1 MLYPFQTNMLPNI
14 GSTRSMTLKLFYLSL
29 CIIYLHSFI
38 NALPVQ
44 RKQPSPQRFADEEFD
59 RMTANETFNEV
70 DSNDHHPENGK
81 GNVAEELGIEYNRYL
96 NEVVEALESD
106 PEFRKKLENA
116 SEADIRSGKIA
127 QELEYVNHQV
137 RSKLDELKRTELDR
151 LRELAKRQY
160 ELSEGVAVADAPRHV
175 DHNNPHSFEINDLH
189 KLIVQVTNDL
199 AEADRKRREL
209 FKEYELQKR
218 YERDQKLALMTDQEK
233 EEFLKKEAEEI
244 RKRKSSID
252 KADVHHPGSKK
263 QLEEVWQ
270 EQDHMGNTEFNP
282 KAFFAMHDLDGN
294 HVWDEEEVKMLF
306 LKELDKM
313 YKEGVPQNDLMER
326 AEEMERMR
334 EHVFKEA
341 DTNKDRLISW
351 DEFLEMTRRQEFQQD
366 PGWKPID
373 QEQVYSQAEVEHYE
387 RQRQAEV
394 DRMVREGRLPSVP
407 PQYAH
412 YGGHPQQGYHPGQP
426 VPHPNMPQHVPAQ
439 HYNPGVNGMQYVP
452 GNMPPVQVSPQ
463 HFQAMH
469 QNPNVPQD
477 NFHVDLQQPNH
488 RSAPPVG
495 QQYGQQVQY
504 PNQQGGYQ
512 NQNQQHN
519 LNQASQN
526 NQGQVNQ
533 NQQTQGNNQNQQQ
546 NQGQFQNQQQNQGIN
561 NQNPGQYQNSQQNQ
575 GANQNQGSNQN
586 NQQNQGQQ
594 ALNQNQQAHYQSQQN
609 QGINNQNQQQNQGI
623 NNQNQQLN
631 QGQYQQ
637 NNVGSNQNNN
647 VGEQP
652 QGSNNIP
659 VGQPQGQIVKDSN
672 NIPPVQNNNIGQ
684 GQAFVKEIPMHN
696 NQDHLPNTV

>member
-1 MLYPFQTNMLPNI
+1 MLPNI
-14 GSTRSMTLKLFYLSL
+14 GNTATSMTLKLFYLTL
-29 CIIYLHSFI
+29 CIIYLHQFI

-44 RKQPSPQRFADEEFD
+44 QKQPSPQRFADEEFD
-59 RMTANETFNEV
+59 KMTANESINEI
-70 DSNDHHPENGK
+70 NNNEHHEGGNG
-81 GNVAEELGIEYNRYL
+81 NMAEELGIEYNRYL

-160 ELSEGVAVADAPRHV
+160 ELSEGKAVPDAPGHV

-218 YERDQKLALMTDQEK
+218 YERDQKLSLMTDQEK

-244 RKRKSSID
+244 RKRKSNID

-313 YKEGVPQNDLMER
+313 YKEGMPQNDLMER

-341 DTNKDRLISW
+341 DVNRDRLISW
-351 DEFLEMTRRQEFQQD
+351 EEFLEMTRRQEFNQD

-373 QEQVYSQAEVEHYE
+373 QEQVYSQAEVEAYE

-394 DRMVREGRLPSVP
+394 DRLVREGKIPSIP

-412 YGGHPQQGYHPGQP
+412 YGHPQQQYHPGQGQP
-426 VPHPNMPQHVPAQ
+426 VPHPNMPQHVPARQ
-439 HYNPGVNGMQYVP
+439 YHPGVSGMQYVP
-452 GNMPPVQVSPQ
+452 GDMPPVQVSPQ
-463 HFQAMH
+463 HFQQMH
-469 QNPNVPQD
+469 ENNNIPQN
-477 NFHVDLQQPNH
+477 NFHAELKQPNH
-488 RSAPPVG
+488 QSAPPAN
-495 QQYGQQVQY
+495 QYGQQVQY
-504 PNQQGGYQ
+504 AQGNQAATGQNVNAQVNQGQGNQVVNQNQGQYQNQAVNSQNQGQYQ
-512 NQNQQHN
+512 NQNQGQYQN
-519 LNQASQN
+519 QNQAVNSQNQGQYQNQQNQAQTNSN
-526 NQGQVNQ
+526 NQGS
-533 NQQTQGNNQNQQQ
+533 NNQNQPINL
-546 NQGQFQNQQQNQGIN
+546 NQ
-561 NQNPGQYQNSQQNQ
+561 GQYQNQ
-575 GANQNQGSNQN
+575 ASNQN
-586 NQQNQGQQ
+586 F
-594 ALNQNQQAHYQSQQN
+594 QN
-609 QGINNQNQQQNQGI
+609 QGINNQNQ
-623 NNQNQQLN
+623 L
-631 QGQYQQ
+631 
-637 NNVGSNQNNN
+637 NNN
-647 VGEQP
+647 V
-652 QGSNNIP
+652 
-659 VGQPQGQIVKDSN
+659 VQGQV
-672 NIPPVQNNNIGQ
+672 NNNIGQ
-684 GQAFVKEIPMHN
+684 ETSSLSEIVKIIQNSCLENPVAEGS
-696 NQDHLPNTV
+696 HLTSSI